1 MAQLFANNIGIWHS
15 FGYNFDDPNGNISE
29 LSTPALEHVDSMPPF
44 VTEWQAQD
52 IANNDFGG
60 YYQNNMQSITM
71 LIYENANN
79 IYLSTNNV
87 TNMANVHAN
96 AETLIQ
102 TCQNFLLHTAKLS
115 GVIEYD
121 GTDNISPYLNQALSF
136 GRTAMYIV
144 NQTDGITNNAPIMGS
159 FSSLLI
165 EPQLISNNNT
175 LITYTS
181 QVAGSISGNTSNLT
195 SQQMTTIN
203 NHMKNMYEFMEYR
216 KNSDRD
222 FYTNLRLF
230 IEGYNKTKKLNN
242 LGETEKYL
250 LMNFIG
256 TNKTKERIS

>member
-1 MAQLFANNIGIWHS
+1 MAQIFANTIGIWHS
-15 FGYNFDDPNGNISE
+15 FGYNFDDPNGNVIE
-29 LSTPALEHVDSMPPF
+29 LSPPAQAHMDSMPPF
-44 VTEWQAQD
+44 ISEWQAQD

-96 AETLIQ
+96 AATLQ
-102 TCQNFLLHTAKLS
+102 ATCQNFLYHTAKLS
-115 GVIEYD
+115 GIVEYD
-121 GTDNISPYLNQALSF
+121 GSDSLSPYMQQALSM
-136 GRTAMYIV
+136 GRAAMYIV
-144 NQTDGITNNAPIMGS
+144 NQTDGITNSAPILGS
-159 FSSLLI
+159 FTSLMI

-181 QVAGSISGNTSNLT
+181 QVANSISGSTSNLT
-195 SQQMTTIN
+195 SEQMTTIN
-203 NHMKNMYEFMEYR
+203 NHMKNLYTFMEYR

-222 FYTNLRLF
+222 FYVNVKTF
-230 IEGYNKTKKLNN
+230 VEGYNKTKKLNN

-256 TNKTKERIS
+256 TEKTKSRIT